1 MGRCS
6 ICAKEFSAQEYGGR
20 FQANSQLQSH
30 MMVTHPGYFRF
41 MRVWNRVV
49 ALPLAGIAAAVIVI
63 ARLMVFGAVL
73 LTVSIVAS
81 LLGVWYRSR
90 KISTY
95 KREWTGRLVPVSS
108 TDPSVAPERP
118 IASDESIL
126 QATSSLS
133 QLLNIAPANPTRVQW
148 IDYIMMGRGGN
159 IRVEADK
166 PMVGGKV
173 ITLPLRFK
181 DQLTTDEWRPLI
193 SSMLITR
200 AWQRTKRL
208 WSILL
213 VVAIAVG
220 VNAAVYFLL
229 SPPPSAEPII
239 VLLIVLVSFPAVGM
253 GLSPL
258 LKKELLEA
266 DKQTATTPETN
277 NLLQVLQR
285 LEASGEDQSRPRT
298 SPYGKPSI
306 KQRIENLQTYSQ
318 TRV

>member
-1 MGRCS
+1 
-6 ICAKEFSAQEYGGR
+6 
-20 FQANSQLQSH
+20 
-30 MMVTHPGYFRF
+30 
-41 MRVWNRVV
+41 MRIWNRVL

-63 ARLMVFGAVL
+63 ARLVVFGAVL
-73 LTVSIVAS
+73 LTVSIVAT

-90 KISTY
+90 KILTY
-95 KREWTGRLVPVSS
+95 KREWTGRLGPVSS
-108 TDPSVAPERP
+108 AEASVAPEGP
-118 IASDESIL
+118 IASDENIL

-148 IDYIMMGRGGN
+148 IDYLAMGQKGA

-166 PMVGGKV
+166 PIVGGKV

-220 VNAAVYFLL
+220 VNVAVYFLL
-229 SPPPSAEPII
+229 SPPSSAEPII
-239 VLLIVLVSFPAVGM
+239 VLLIVLVSFPAAGA

-258 LKKELLEA
+258 LKRELLEA
-266 DKQTATTPETN
+266 DKQTATTPGTN
-277 NLLQVLQR
+277 NLLQILQK
-285 LEASGEDQSRPRT
+285 LEASGEDQSRPRM
-298 SPYGKPSI
+298 SPYGKPTI
-306 KQRIENLQTYSQ
+306 KQRIENLQASSQ
-318 TRV
+318 TKV